1 MTDTKKRTVLTPA
14 ERVAKAK
21 AELAELE
28 AKATA
33 KDRAQLVV
41 LNNRRD
47 ALVKKQGE
55 INAKLTDVNS
65 DIEEIKARLGDD
77 DAPAAADVELPLDT
91 EGDES

>member
-1 MTDTKKRTVLTPA
+1 
-14 ERVAKAK
+14 VAKAK

-65 DIEEIKARLGDD
+65 DIEEIKSRLGDD
-77 DAPAAADVELPLDT
+77 EAPTADENQLVLD
-91 EGDES
+91 EV